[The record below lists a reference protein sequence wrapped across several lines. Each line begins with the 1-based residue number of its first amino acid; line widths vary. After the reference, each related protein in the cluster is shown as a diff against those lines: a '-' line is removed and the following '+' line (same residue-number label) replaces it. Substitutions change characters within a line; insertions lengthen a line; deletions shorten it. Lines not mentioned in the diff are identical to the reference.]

1 MRLQAE
7 KIQDLKSTMMKNI
20 QLVPDLVTS
29 KLRDLDK
36 VGWSEPCGGKRPPFH
51 LFENMKYTYTFKSKH
66 LDEINKINKKYN
78 CHSKMAVFFDRM
90 SNMW

>member
-36 VGWSEPCGGKRPPFH
+36 VGWSEPGG
-51 LFENMKYTYTFKSKH
+51 
-66 LDEINKINKKYN
+66 
-78 CHSKMAVFFDRM
+78 
-90 SNMW
+90 